1 MSWISPSKDEQNGII
16 TNYTLKTTFS
26 NTTFKNVSSRNFIVL
41 TNLRPYH
48 NYSFTVAASTIKGV
62 GPQTEE
68 STFETEEDGELE
80 LTSKYRF
87 TLVTLCT
94 LAPGAS
100 PTNISSSNVSENSFT
115 INWSPPPESDW
126 NGIIDYYV
134 VNVTQTDNI
143 SETMT
148 KETSSTYFTVYGLHP
163 FYNYTYQVAAHTV
176 ALGPFSKPQTLI
188 TNEASKTF
196 INTCFIHYNVQIY
209 YNMLLYRA

>member
-1 MSWISPSKDEQNGII
+1 MSWIPPHKNEQNGII
-16 TNYTLKTTFS
+16 TNYTLRTTDIVS
-26 NTTFKNVSSRNFIVL
+26 NTTFKNVSSSNFIVL
-41 TNLRPYH
+41 TNLKPYR
-48 NYSFTVAASTIKGV
+48 NYSFTVAASTIKGA

-94 LAPGAS
+94 LAPGAY
-100 PTNISSSNVSENSFT
+100 PTNISSSNVSDNSFT
-115 INWSPPPESDW
+115 ISWSPPSESDW

-148 KETSSTYFTVYGLHP
+148 NETSSTYFTVSGLHP

-176 ALGPFSKPQTLI
+176 ALGPFSKPQSLI

-196 INTCFIHYNVQIY
+196 INTCFIHYNV
-209 YNMLLYRA
+209 